1 MKNTVTLITAILFTC
16 TLFSQNFQGKAT
28 YKSKRK
34 IDIKLDSTQ
43 VDTGMHGKMMEM
55 LKKQFEKTFVL
66 TFDKDESVYKE
77 DEKLGKPQGPS
88 NMEMV
93 MINTGGS
100 DILYKNT
107 KENRFTNQND
117 VFGKIFLIK
126 DSLEK
131 LDWKLEGETKNIGEY
146 TCYKATLKREVEVFE
161 SSISFNGDK
170 DLDDAKKT
178 APKMKEITITAWYTP
193 KIPVNN
199 GPGNYHGLPGLI
211 LEVNDGTETV
221 ICSKIVMNSKN
232 NITLKEPN
240 NGKVVSQEKF
250 ETIIDK
256 KMKEMEERRSFNS
269 RDGENIEI
277 IIGG

>member
-1 MKNTVTLITAILFTC
+1 MKHTFTLITALLFTG
-16 TLFSQNFQGKAT
+16 LISAQNFQGKAT

-43 VDTGMHGKMMEM
+43 MESGMHKKMMDM

-66 TFDKDESVYKE
+66 NFDKNESLYKE
-77 DEKLGKPQGPS
+77 DEKLSKPQGPS
-88 NMEMV
+88 NVKVM

-126 DSLEK
+126 DQLEK
-131 LDWKLEGETKNIGEY
+131 LDWTLSNGTKNIGEY
-146 TCYKATLKREVEVFE
+146 TCRKATLKREVEVVE
-161 SSISFNGDK
+161 SNMSINGDK
-170 DLDDAKKT
+170 DLDAEQEET
-178 APKMKEITITAWYTP
+178 SEVKEITITAWYAP
-193 KIPVNN
+193 SIPVNN

-221 ICSKIVMNSKN
+221 ICSQIVLNPKN
-232 NITLKEPN
+232 TISIKEPTS
-240 NGKVVSQEKF
+240 GKQVTQEKY
-250 ETIIDK
+250 ESIIEK
-256 KMKEMEERRSFNS
+256 KMNEMNERRSFNS
-269 RDGENIEI
+269 KDGQNIEI
-277 IIGG
+277 RIGG